1 MPKPGE
7 RVRAR
12 LLVKGLV
19 QGVYFRANMKRVAEE
34 AGVKGYVR
42 NLPDGESVE
51 AVLEGEYTAVEK
63 VICWSLRGP
72 PLARVRELHLEFTE
86 YRGEFDSFEI
96 QY

>member
-7 RVRAR
+7 MVRAK
-12 LLVKGLV
+12 LLVRGLV

-34 AGVKGYVR
+34 ADVKGYVR

-51 AVLEGEYTAVEK
+51 AVLEGEYTAVER

-72 PLARVRELHLEFTE
+72 PLARVRELYVEFTE
-86 YRGEFDSFEI
+86 YRGEFNSFEI
-96 QY
+96 RY